1 MTFEEYRKYDALGL
15 AELIKNKSVKAEEL
29 VALAIERA
37 EAVNP
42 SINAIVYP
50 MYDKAKKMAEAANP
64 DSTFGGQ
71 AFVVKDLG
79 HEIQG
84 TPRTSGSK
92 GYQGYISKADNFLVQ
107 QFRKAGLSFLG
118 KTNTSEFGLAPFTEP
133 ELFGP
138 TRNPWHP
145 EYTPGGSSGGSGAAV
160 AAGICPLGSASD
172 GGGSIRIPAS
182 CCGLVGLKPSRGLL
196 SLGPQSGESWQ
207 GAIVEG
213 CVSKS
218 VRDTAAFLDTV
229 KGSTSGEG
237 YLPYNP
243 ATSFL
248 QQIKKPVQPLRIAWS
263 TKHPLGLNAEEDCIQ
278 ATQHTAHLLEQLG
291 HHVEEADLP
300 YLREDISEV
309 FVQMIIG
316 ETGAELMELAS
327 FLGRKVT
334 TRDVELPTFMLHLLS
349 QSFSAGDFAYQKR
362 RWNEICRRTGQFH
375 QQYDIILTPTLAMA
389 PFKIGQLQLTPK
401 ERNTLKVAST
411 LKLRTALKGK
421 VDELADKIFEFIPF
435 TPYANL
441 TGQPSISLPLYWNAK
456 GLPIGSMFTAAMG
469 KDGLLLQLAVQ
480 LEAAQDWKEKQASL

>member
-15 AELIKNKSVKAEEL
+15 AGLIKNKSVKAEEL

-50 MYDKAKKMAEAANP
+50 MYDNAKKMAKAANP
-64 DSTFGGQ
+64 DSVFGGQ

-79 HEIQG
+79 HEIRG

-92 GYQGYISKADNFLVQ
+92 GYQGYISRADNFLVQ

-138 TRNPWHP
+138 SRNPWQQA
-145 EYTPGGSSGGSGAAV
+145 YTPGGSSGGSGAAV

-182 CCGLVGLKPSRGLL
+182 CCGLVGLKPSRSLL
-196 SLGPQSGESWQ
+196 SLGPQSGEGWQ

-218 VRDTAAFLDTV
+218 ARDTAAFLDAV
-229 KGSTSGEG
+229 RGSMPGEG
-237 YLPYNP
+237 YLPYRP
-243 ATSFL
+243 APPFL
-248 QQIKKPVQPLRIAWS
+248 QQIKTPPKPLKIAWS
-263 TKHPLGLNAEEDCIQ
+263 TQNPLGLNVEEDCIQ
-278 ATQHTAHLLEQLG
+278 ATLHTANLLEQLG
-291 HHVEEADLP
+291 HHVEEVPLP
-300 YLREDISEV
+300 YRREDITEV
-309 FVQMIIG
+309 FVQMVIG
-316 ETGAELMELAS
+316 EAGAELMEMAS
-327 FLGRKVT
+327 FLGRKVSL
-334 TRDVELPTFMLHLLS
+334 RDVELPTYILHMLS

-375 QQYDIILTPTLAMA
+375 EQYDILLTPTLAMA
-389 PFKIGQLQLTPK
+389 PFKIGQLQLSPTEK
-401 ERNTLKVAST
+401 NV
-411 LKLRTALKGK
+411 LKLAATLNLRSALKSQIE
-421 VDELADKIFEFIPF
+421 ELADKIFAFIPF
-435 TPYANL
+435 TPYANMS
-441 TGQPSISLPLYWNAK
+441 GQPSISLPLYWNTA
-456 GLPIGSMFTAAMG
+456 GLPIGSMFTAAIG
-469 KDGLLLQLAVQ
+469 QDGLLLQLAAQ
-480 LEAAQDWKEKQASL
+480 LEEAQDWKQKQPEL